1 MLPRM
6 PVTEIKDLCPN
17 ESIYNIIVE
26 DVNNVDK
33 LKVGE
38 LKSIISRYNEYFTWK
53 AGDGN
58 YQNLQ
63 GNKASLVQ
71 KVQSMLEA
79 GTFYEPPQETGN
91 FLAWDSERKRKHYAI
106 IMEQRKDDVIE
117 CPFCAFEYTRDYL
130 VTHVPDCAKEYS
142 NFMLE
147 KNFTQDLQS
156 TLLDLSSPPKLT
168 QNDTNLQSEKTD
180 FTRPSFSFG
189 TNLLSS
195 TEDQGKKISERTNFT
210 WPSFSFGTSP
220 ESPIEDQGKK
230 FKVILVGNGGVGKS
244 VCFFK

>member
-17 ESIYNIIVE
+17 ESIYNSIVE

-58 YQNLQ
+58 YQNL
-63 GNKASLVQ
+63 Q

-106 IMEQRKDDVIE
+106 IMEQRKGDVIE

-156 TLLDLSSPPKLT
+156 ALLDLSTPPKLT

-180 FTRPSFSFG
+180 FTRPSFS
-189 TNLLSS
+189 LVQIYYL
-195 TEDQGKKISERTNFT
+195 QQKIK
-210 WPSFSFGTSP
+210 
-220 ESPIEDQGKK
+220 GKK
-230 FKVILVGNGGVGKS
+230 FQKELILLGLHFHLVQVLNLQ
-244 VCFFK
+244 